1 MAEAIRPVPGTD
13 GLFVPFATMTMVEPG
28 LYSAEGFT
36 ESSVAGLYEFEAL
49 DPAFTL
55 YMEGNPS
62 VEIFFTNYVAGTARL
77 RLYRY
82 SEGRTWLV
90 RGGVDIAPSVAVR
103 DYEVPSGVTSTYRA
117 EMFNA
122 SGVSLGFNT
131 PASVTMPA
139 FGPILHQPLDPALFA
154 EVILMVGTAEK
165 LSRPTPR
172 DVVYTEGSGVG
183 RHIGSRRRGL
193 TRTPLL
199 LEVESEEAGDM
210 VQAML
215 GTYETEQVGVL
226 CLRTPPPTRVPRT
239 FFFSS
244 DELEEIDVN
253 VHYPVGGVLIRY
265 EARADEVEPPFP
277 GLVKP
282 LLTYDDIDT
291 AGNYAVQDARW
302 ATYSD
307 RDRAYELAG
316 QAG

>member
-1 MAEAIRPVPGTD
+1 MSEALRPVEGSD
-13 GLFVPFATMTMVEPG
+13 GLYVPYEAMVMVAPG
-28 LYSAEGFT
+28 LYSTDGFT
-36 ESSVAGLYEFEAL
+36 ESSIPGLYEFSVL

-55 YMEGNPS
+55 YMDGNPS
-62 VEIFFTNYVAGTARL
+62 VEIFFTNYVAGTARV

-117 EMFNA
+117 EMFDLAGN
-122 SGVSLGFNT
+122 SLGFNT
-131 PASVTMPA
+131 AASVTMPA
-139 FGPILHQPLDPALFA
+139 FGPILHQPLDPALYA
-154 EVILMVGTAEK
+154 EVVLMVGTAEK
-165 LSRPTPR
+165 LARPTPR
-172 DVVYTEGSGVG
+172 DVVYTEGSSVG

-193 TRTPLL
+193 ARTPLL
-199 LEVESEEAGDM
+199 LEVESEAAADM

-244 DELEEIDVN
+244 DEMEELDVN
-253 VHYPVGGVLIRY
+253 IHYPAGGVLIRY
-265 EARADEVEPPFP
+265 GLDADEVEPPFP

-282 LLTYDDIDT
+282 TLTYDDIDT
-291 AGNYAVQDARW
+291 VGSYDVQDSMW
-302 ATYSD
+302 ATYTD

>member
-1 MAEAIRPVPGTD
+1 MAEAIRPAPGAD
-13 GLFVPFATMTMVEPG
+13 GLFAPFSSMVMVEPG

-36 ESSVAGLYEFEAL
+36 ESSVAGLYEFEVL

-55 YMEGNPS
+55 YMDGNPS
-62 VEIFFTNYVAGTARL
+62 VEIFFTNYVSGTARV

-103 DYEVPSGVTSTYRA
+103 DYEVPSGITSTYRA
-117 EMFNA
+117 EMFDAAGN
-122 SGVSLGFNT
+122 SLGFNT

-139 FGPILHQPLDPALFA
+139 FGPVVHQPLDPSLYARVTVLL
-154 EVILMVGTAEK
+154 ETAQT
-165 LSRPTPR
+165 LSRPMPGELT
-172 DVVYTEGSGVG
+172 YTEGATVG
-183 RHIGSRRRGL
+183 RRIGQRRRGL
-193 TRTPLL
+193 SGVN
-199 LEVESEEAGDM
+199 LEFMTETIADADM

-215 GTYETEQVGVL
+215 GTYETEQVAML
-226 CLRTPPPTRVPRT
+226 CVRTPPPIRIPRT
-239 FFFSS
+239 LFAAA
-244 DELEEIDVN
+244 DTLEEIETDV
-253 VHYPVGGVLIRY
+253 HMGGTAVRY
-265 EARADEVEPPFP
+265 RMQADEVEPPFP

-291 AGNYAVQDARW
+291 AGDYDVQDARW

>member
-1 MAEAIRPVPGTD
+1 MSEALRPVEGSD
-13 GLFVPFATMTMVEPG
+13 GLYAPYESMVMVAPG
-28 LYSAEGFT
+28 LYSTDGFT
-36 ESSVAGLYEFEAL
+36 ESSIPGLYEFSVL

-55 YMEGNPS
+55 YMDGNPS
-62 VEIFFTNYVAGTARL
+62 VEIFFTNYVAGTARV

-122 SGVSLGFNT
+122 AGVSLGFNT

-172 DVVYTEGSGVG
+172 DVVYTEGSSVG

-193 TRTPLL
+193 SRTPLL
-199 LEVESEEAGDM
+199 LEVESQAAGDM

-226 CLRTPPPTRVPRT
+226 CLRTPPPTRLPRT

-244 DELEEIDVN
+244 DEMEELDVN
-253 VHYPVGGVLIRY
+253 IHYPVGGVLIRY
-265 EARADEVEPPFP
+265 GLDADEVEPPFP

-282 LLTYDDIDT
+282 TLTYDDIDT
-291 AGNYAVQDARW
+291 VGSYDVQDSMW
-302 ATYSD
+302 ATYTD

>member
-1 MAEAIRPVPGTD
+1 MAEAIRPVEGSD
-13 GLFVPFATMTMVEPG
+13 GLYVPFEAMVMVEPG
-28 LYSAEGFT
+28 LYSTDGFT
-36 ESSVAGLYEFEAL
+36 ESSIPGLYEFDVL

-62 VEIFFTNYVAGTARL
+62 VEIFFTNYVAGTARV

-82 SEGRTWLV
+82 SDDRTWLV
-90 RGGVDIAPSVAVR
+90 RGGVDIAPTVAVR

-117 EMFNA
+117 EMFNSA
-122 SGVSLGFNT
+122 GVSLGFNT

-139 FGPILHQPLDPALFA
+139 FGPVLHQPLDPSLFA
-154 EVILMVGTAEK
+154 DVILMVGTAEK

-172 DVVYTEGSGVG
+172 DVVYTEGATVG
-183 RHIGSRRRGL
+183 RHIGARRRGL
-193 TRTPLL
+193 QRAPLL
-199 LEVESEEAGDM
+199 LEVESIEAADM

-226 CLRTPPPTRVPRT
+226 CLRTPPPTRLPRT

-253 VHYPVGGVLIRY
+253 VHYPVGGLLIRY

-291 AGNYAVQDARW
+291 AGDYDVQDARW
-302 ATYSD
+302 ATYTD